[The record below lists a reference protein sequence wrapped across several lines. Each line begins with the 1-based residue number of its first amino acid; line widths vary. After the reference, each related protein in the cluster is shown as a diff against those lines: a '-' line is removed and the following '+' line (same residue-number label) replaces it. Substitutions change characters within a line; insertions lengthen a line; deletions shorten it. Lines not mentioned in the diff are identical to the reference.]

1 MATTIEL
8 DWNRTER
15 HPEALIGSG
24 MNGSG
29 REEYA
34 SVLASIVSDVAEPLK
49 RVEALLREQ
58 LSVDDPKFQS
68 LLDHVIGLSGKR
80 LRPILLLLS
89 AKACG
94 PITQDTIRL
103 AVAVELV
110 HTATLIHD
118 DILDGA
124 ETRRHR
130 PTLHTAFDPQ
140 SSLLV
145 GDWLFTQAYY
155 ICNQTASTL
164 PGRWLAKSAKEV
176 CEGEIRQSMASG
188 NDRLAVDEYLSILG
202 QKTGSLCAVAC
213 SLGAWSGEASE
224 ATCEAFHQFGW
235 KLGQAFQ
242 VHDDYLDY
250 WGDPSKL
257 GKPIGRDFAAGKATL
272 PLLRL
277 FQILDE
283 SKRDVFMTAFASRSE
298 KAFDLTLAEL
308 NRHRIDK
315 YTCELASSLSKDAS
329 RLLVA
334 ARPTA
339 SEQQGSPLHSLIRL
353 AAAAVQRAA

>member
-1 MATTIEL
+1 MATTIDL

-15 HPEALIGSG
+15 HRETMLPPGL
-24 MNGSG
+24 NGSG

-34 SVLASIVSDVAEPLK
+34 AVLASIVSEVAEPLK
-49 RVEALLREQ
+49 RVEALLCEQ
-58 LSVDDPKFQS
+58 LSVEDPQLQS
-68 LLDHVIGLSGKR
+68 LLNHVVGLSGKR
-80 LRPILLLLS
+80 LRPILVLLS

-130 PTLHTAFDPQ
+130 PTLHTAFNPQ

-145 GDWLFTQAYY
+145 GDWLFTQAYH
-155 ICNQTASTL
+155 ICNQTSSTL
-164 PGRWLAKSAKEV
+164 PGRWLAQAAKEV

-188 NDRLAVDEYLSILG
+188 NERLSVDEYLSILG

-213 SLGAWSGEASE
+213 SLGAWSGEADE
-224 ATCEAFHQFGW
+224 TTCEAFHEFGW

-242 VHDDYLDY
+242 IHDDYLDY
-250 WGDPSKL
+250 WGDPGKL

-277 FQILDE
+277 FQLLEEKD
-283 SKRDVFMTAFASRSE
+283 RQVFATAFASRSE
-298 KAFDLTLAEL
+298 QAFKLTLDEL
-308 NRHRIDK
+308 NRHKIDR
-315 YTCELASSLSKDAS
+315 YTCELADALSKDAS
-329 RLLVA
+329 RLLFA
-334 ARPTA
+334 ARSSA
-339 SEQQGSPLHSLIRL
+339 GDQNSPLASLVRL